1 MDTRGYEKIFC
12 LGGYASTSVATEDP
26 LVLKMQQ
33 MAFYEYQVE
42 ETHAGTLLFYLQL
55 QQVKKTT
62 VHGANTDLLTLPLIM
77 IIRNHTMKTLLNKL
91 ANCTLRSTLC
101 ACICVCTLNT
111 RGLGQYYC
119 VLLGKVLRVSHSL
132 GSPSLQVLHY
142 SFCIRFQSIA
152 RNVLYALIH
161 LDGSLTILVNML
173 FGA

>member
-1 MDTRGYEKIFC
+1 MDTRGYKKIFC
-12 LGGYASTSVATEDP
+12 LGGYASTNVATEDP

-33 MAFYEYQVE
+33 MPFYEYQVE

-55 QQVKKTT
+55 QQVKKT

-132 GSPSLQVLHY
+132 GSPSLQVVHY